1 MNVTKISI
9 ITFFSQLETPKNVAK
24 AKAKVA
30 KSASKVKE
38 PLESVFPNVFTW
50 ATNPKES
57 SVALIKKYISKVIIP

>member
-1 MNVTKISI
+1 M
-9 ITFFSQLETPKNVAK
+9 AK

-57 SVALIKKYISKVIIP
+57 SVTLIKKYISKVIIP